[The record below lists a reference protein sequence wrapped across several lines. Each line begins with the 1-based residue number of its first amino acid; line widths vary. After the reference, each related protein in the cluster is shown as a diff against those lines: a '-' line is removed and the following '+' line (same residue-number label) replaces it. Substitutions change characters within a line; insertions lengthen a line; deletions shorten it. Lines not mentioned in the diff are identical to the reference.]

1 MPTQDYKAKIQ
12 KWCQNTEKEEAGI
25 KSLFSED
32 TFRGYVLS
40 TPMVR
45 TQITPGYIFL
55 LKATTIYST
64 KH

>member
-1 MPTQDYKAKIQ
+1 MPIQDYKAQ
-12 KWCQNTEKEEAGI
+12 KWCQNTEKEEAGV

-55 LKATTIYST
+55 L
-64 KH
+64 